1 MKPGAFRQKEVSMHL
16 IDVRV
21 SSKPRR
27 HNRPLTLGVIAVF
40 ALVAVSCD
48 SDRSPSNTALGTTGS
63 PSTSPVAVASD
74 YAPDINPDDFVA
86 TIDNPLLPL
95 EPGSVFKLRVET
107 EDEVEHETITVTDRT
122 KEVMGVTTTV
132 VRDVVSVRG
141 GPVEFTYDWYA
152 QDKEGNVWYFGE
164 DTAEYADGKVVSR
177 KGSWEAG
184 VDGAQPGIIMNAHPQ
199 INDAYWQE
207 YYVGEAEDMY
217 WVVGT
222 GESKSVPFGDF
233 DNVVHT
239 LEWTPLEPKIVV
251 EKFYAPGVGLITE
264 HALSGGKENVQ
275 LIDVIKP

>member
-1 MKPGAFRQKEVSMHL
+1 MHL

-27 HNRPLTLGVIAVF
+27 HNRRLILGAIAVF
-40 ALVAVSCD
+40 ALVAASCNSD
-48 SDRSPSNTALGTTGS
+48 SSPNNTALGTTES
-63 PSTSPVAVASD
+63 PSTSPVAVASN
-74 YAPDINPDDFVA
+74 YAPDINPNDFVA

-107 EDEVEHETITVTDRT
+107 EDGVEHETITVTDRT

-132 VRDVVSVRG
+132 VRDVVSVG
-141 GPVEFTYDWYA
+141 GEPVEFTYDWYA

-164 DTAEYADGKVVSR
+164 DTAEYEDGKVVSR
-177 KGSWEAG
+177 AGSWEAG
-184 VDGAQPGIIMNAHPQ
+184 VDGAQPGIIMNADPQ
-199 INDAYWQE
+199 INDAYRQE
-207 YYVGEAEDMY
+207 YYVSEAEDMY

-222 GESKSVPFGDF
+222 DESKSVPFGDF
-233 DNVVHT
+233 DDVVHT

-275 LIDVIKP
+275 LVDVVKP